1 MFFGRTDVE
10 AETPILWSPDVKSWL
25 TWKDLDAGKDWG
37 QEEKGT
43 TEDEMVGW
51 HHRLNGRGFGWTPGV
66 DDGQGGLV
74 CCGSWLAKSWT
85 RLSDWTELNTL
96 NWTEVTSW
104 WPLLKC
110 HSTPLPCFLF
120 SHSNYCFL
128 MLIYLF
134 LCLLP
139 WPEYQLQR
147 VWFTVL
153 SQCFKEGLAWRRITN
168 YWFKQILC
176 HNVCGC

>member
-10 AETPILWSPDVKSWL
+10 AETPTLWPPDVKSWL
-25 TWKDLDAGKDWG
+25 IWKDPDAGKDWEG
-37 QEEKGT
+37 EGDNRGWGGWMASPTQWMWVWVDSGSWWWTGRPGVLRFMVSKELDT
-43 TEDEMVGW
+43 TEW
-51 HHRLNGRGFGWTPGV
+51 
-66 DDGQGGLV
+66 
-74 CCGSWLAKSWT
+74 
-85 RLSDWTELNTL
+85 L
-96 NWTEVTSW
+96 NWAEHSVTSW

-153 SQCFKEGLAWRRITN
+153 SQCFKEGLTWRRLTN
-168 YWFKQILC
+168 HWFEQILH
-176 HNVCGC
+176 HNVCGG